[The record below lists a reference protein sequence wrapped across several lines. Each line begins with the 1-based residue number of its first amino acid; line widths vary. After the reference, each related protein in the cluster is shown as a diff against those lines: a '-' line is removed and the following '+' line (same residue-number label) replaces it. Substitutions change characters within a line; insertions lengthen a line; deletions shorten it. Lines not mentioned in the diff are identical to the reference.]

1 MMNLMQRLAAA
12 SGSLIVGEQVK
23 SLKAIA
29 SEAKEL
35 AEHIAG
41 RGRVLVWT
49 ESVEE
54 LIRAITAATSVQA
67 DVFVAHR
74 SISAQHID
82 DLVRPLGITHLFR
95 SGALEMVNAVD
106 AAGSGFVYVM
116 TSGTTQF
123 PKIAKHTP
131 DTLFGTIKQTAASS
145 SAKWLLTYPATSFAG
160 LQVTFSALIGGGH
173 LVASQQRTMS
183 SFVDAAVTQRVTHI
197 SGTPTFWRSFLS
209 LLPSES
215 TALQLQQVTIG
226 GEAVDQST
234 LDRLRASFPCARITQ
249 IYASTEAGVAFS
261 VNDVKAGIPVEW
273 FTGGIGD
280 VQLRVVDDVLHIRSP
295 RMLQRY
301 ESGEASPFDAE
312 GWLCTGD
319 LVKEEH
325 GRFIFAGR
333 ADGRLN
339 IGGFKVSP
347 EEVES
352 VLLQCRG
359 VADVQ
364 VSAAP
369 SPISGQVLVANVV
382 PDNGWSAGELKK
394 SVQRFAY
401 ERLEAFKIPRIIRV
415 VERIEA
421 AESGKKVRR

>member
-1 MMNLMQRLAAA
+1 MNLMQRLAAA
-12 SGSLIVGEQVK
+12 PGSLFVGEQVK
-23 SLKAIA
+23 TFKAIA
-29 SEAKEL
+29 AEAREL
-35 AEHIAG
+35 GEQIAP
-41 RGRVLVWT
+41 RGRLMVWT

-54 LIRAITAATSVQA
+54 LIRAITAAMSVRA

-74 SISAQHID
+74 STSPQHIN
-82 DLVRPLGITHLFR
+82 DLARRLSITHLFS
-95 SGALEMVNAVD
+95 SGAMETLSALD
-106 AAGSGFVYVM
+106 SQGDGFVYVM

-123 PKIAKHTP
+123 PKIVKHTP
-131 DTLFGTIKQTAASS
+131 ETLFGTIKQTAASS
-145 SAKWLLTYPATSFAG
+145 SAKWMLTYPPTSFAG

-173 LVASQQRTMS
+173 LVASPQRTMS
-183 SFVDAAVTQRVTHI
+183 SFVDTAVSQRVTHI

-209 LLPSES
+209 LLPSS
-215 TALQLQQVTIG
+215 GTALQLQQVTVG

-234 LDRLRASFPCARITQ
+234 LDRLRAAFPFSRITH

-261 VNDVKAGIPVEW
+261 VNDAKAGIPAEW
-273 FTGGIGD
+273 FDSGIGD

-295 RMLQRY
+295 RMLERY

-319 LVKEEH
+319 LVKEER

-339 IGGFKVSP
+339 VGGFKVSP

-352 VLLQCRG
+352 VLLECRG

-364 VSAAP
+364 VSAAR

-401 ERLEAFKIPRIIRV
+401 ERLEAFKIPRIIQV